1 MKLKCTNVLVTIAM
15 IWSALAMAV
24 NLFIYLGPQQKIVHK
39 LGMYSNI
46 RVFDIRFII
55 CPILTFLLYIFA
67 CVVTRRSENKRV
79 CFSVCTLAL
88 VGHML
93 LKVLDKYAFESTMI
107 RESFFSYGSE
117 HMAVV
122 STLYSCRDS
131 VERPLQLLAIVFLA
145 MVIGTLCGKNN
156 MQQAVFDGD
165 SMRSMQNDGYNTQSM
180 QYGGYGTQPM
190 PNSGYNTPPMQYG
203 GYSTQPMPDYGYD
216 TQQVQS
222 SENTQPQSGQSL

>member
-1 MKLKCTNVLVTIAM
+1 
-15 IWSALAMAV
+15 
-24 NLFIYLGPQQKIVHK
+24 
-39 LGMYSNI
+39 
-46 RVFDIRFII
+46 
-55 CPILTFLLYIFA
+55 
-67 CVVTRRSENKRV
+67 
-79 CFSVCTLAL
+79 
-88 VGHML
+88 ML

-156 MQQAVFDGD
+156 MQQAAFDGD